1 MRKGQSA
8 KQSRSVKKRE
18 RRPHLRQDIRELID
32 LATLGYRDAKLAAAD
47 LTADEK
53 AALERAERQCVAD
66 ALTAVRCAYSQD
78 WRAAAWLLE
87 RFNPDQFGKRAV
99 VKVDA
104 AQQLSADELDELARR
119 VLHDQRV

>member
-8 KQSRSVKKRE
+8 KPVKKRE
-18 RRPHLRQDIRELID
+18 RRPYLRQDIRELID
-32 LATLGYRDAKLAAAD
+32 LATLGYRDAKLASAD

-53 AALERAERQCVAD
+53 VALERAERQCVAD

-87 RFNPDQFGKRAV
+87 RFNPEQFGKRTV
-99 VKVDA
+99 VKVDTT
-104 AQQLSADELDELARR
+104 QQLSPDELDELARR
-119 VLHDQRV
+119 VLHDQ

>member
-1 MRKGQSA
+1 MRNGQSA
-8 KQSRSVKKRE
+8 KPAKAVKKRE
-18 RRPHLRQDIRELID
+18 RRPKLRQDIRELID
-32 LATLGYRDAKLAAAD
+32 LATLGYRDAKLAAAN

-87 RFNPDQFGKRAV
+87 RVNPEQFGKRTV
-99 VKVDA
+99 VKVDTT
-104 AQQLSADELDELARR
+104 QQLSPDELDELARR
-119 VLHDQRV
+119 VLHDQ